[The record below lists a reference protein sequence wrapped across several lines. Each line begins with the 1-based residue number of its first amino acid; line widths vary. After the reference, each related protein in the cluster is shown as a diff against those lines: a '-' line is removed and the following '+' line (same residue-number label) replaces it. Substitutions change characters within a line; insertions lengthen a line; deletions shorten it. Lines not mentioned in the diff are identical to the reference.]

1 MEITIKRLTESEPF
15 HLEGRNQSGNTIEVD
30 GSPSIGGSNKGM
42 RPMELLLT
50 SVATCSAMDV
60 IHMMR
65 KQRQELRDI
74 QISVKGDRPETH
86 PKIFTAIHLHF
97 DLFGALDPDKAEK
110 AVSSSVERYCT
121 ATRMVEKVAKVTYDY
136 SIHP

>member
-15 HLEGRNQSGNTIEVD
+15 HLEGRNGSGNTVDVD
-30 GSPSIGGSNKGM
+30 GSPSIGGSDKGM

-50 SVATCSAMDV
+50 SVGTCSAMDV

-74 QISVKGDRPETH
+74 QVSVKGDRQEAH
-86 PKIFTAIHLHF
+86 PQIFTDIHLHF
-97 DLFGALDPDKAEK
+97 DLFGPLDPAKVEK
-110 AVSSSVERYCT
+110 AVSSSVERFCT
-121 ATRMVEKVAKVTYDY
+121 ATRMVEKVAKVTYDFT
-136 SIHP
+136 IHP